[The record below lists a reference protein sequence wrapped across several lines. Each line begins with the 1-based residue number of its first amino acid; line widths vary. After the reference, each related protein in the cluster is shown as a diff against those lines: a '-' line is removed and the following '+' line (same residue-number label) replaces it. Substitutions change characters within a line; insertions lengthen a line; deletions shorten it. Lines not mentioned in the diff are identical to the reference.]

1 MVSALGLAKQW
12 YRRLARSASA
22 DAVYTKT
29 RRTPYTWGLAAL
41 TCLAAAGCGTP
52 DDEENGAHPWANQ
65 TFLLNLP
72 EDSWTKPDAGSVLEG
87 FVPQFLLGFGE
98 AMGDTL
104 PVTLGTA
111 VNGVQDPCG
120 PTLQTTAQA
129 TVPGFSL
136 GPVTLPIQVDH
147 KDPNEM
153 ITVNGT
159 IRNLVMTDIMPEA
172 GGGETSQLTAEA
184 DLRELYPLFQAGFGP
199 AMDAAQACGAFGEK
213 ATCEPCAS
221 DQEPYCLVLQ
231 ANYLSAEPFAG
242 TVTPIDASV
251 LTQPSATCPLRP

>member
-29 RRTPYTWGLAAL
+29 RRAPYTWGLAAL

-72 EDSWTKPDAGSVLEG
+72 EETWAQPEAGDVLEG
-87 FVPQFLLGFGE
+87 FVPQFLLGFGD

-104 PVTLGTA
+104 TVTLGTA
-111 VNGVQDPCG
+111 VDGEQDPCG

-129 TVPGFSL
+129 TVPGFNL

-147 KDPNEM
+147 KDPMEM

-159 IRNLVMTDIMPEA
+159 IRNLVISDVIGEA
-172 GGGETSQLTAEA
+172 SGIATSELTAEV
-184 DLRELYPLFQAGFGP
+184 DLREFYPLFINGFEP
-199 AMDAAQACGAFGEK
+199 AMNAEEACGAFGGR
-213 ATCEPCAS
+213 ATCEACSS
-221 DQEPYCLVLQ
+221 DGELSCLKLR
-231 ANYLSAEPFAG
+231 ADYLSAEPFAG